1 MRISALSLL
10 RSTERERLLEV
21 WGTYADSKGNYPC
34 VLDKYKHPSPT
45 GTIGQVYLATSA
57 GLLGTTL
64 EWAYIEVG
72 GRIRHLGAANRDV
85 LIRGHQVNLEQ
96 IEKHLLRALDL
107 DACVL
112 TARKDGESSNSSYL
126 VAYIVDNNS
135 NSWDIAKLKESVS
148 SILPDYGQPRFWVL
162 MDSIP
167 LLADGKPDFQ
177 LLPKPEDIRIEDSQ
191 KQVSDSNMTEDKL
204 ISICKEVLNV
214 SDIRYNDNFFKWVE
228 TP

>member
-1 MRISALSLL
+1 M
-10 RSTERERLLEV
+10 
-21 WGTYADSKGNYPC
+21 
-34 VLDKYKHPSPT
+34 
-45 GTIGQVYLATSA
+45 
-57 GLLGTTL
+57 
-64 EWAYIEVG
+64 
-72 GRIRHLGAANRDV
+72 
-85 LIRGHQVNLEQ
+85 
-96 IEKHLLRALDL
+96 RALDL

-126 VAYIVDNNS
+126 VAYGVES
-135 NSWDIAKLKESVS
+135 ASKSWDIAKLKETVS

-167 LLADGKPDFQ
+167 LLADGHPDFQ
-177 LLPKPEDIRIEDSQ
+177 LLPKPEDTRIEDSQ

-214 SDIRYNDNFFKWVE
+214 SDIGYNDNFFKWVE

>member
-1 MRISALSLL
+1 M
-10 RSTERERLLEV
+10 
-21 WGTYADSKGNYPC
+21 
-34 VLDKYKHPSPT
+34 
-45 GTIGQVYLATSA
+45 
-57 GLLGTTL
+57 
-64 EWAYIEVG
+64 
-72 GRIRHLGAANRDV
+72 
-85 LIRGHQVNLEQ
+85 NLEQ
-96 IEKHLLRALDL
+96 IEKHLLQALDL

-135 NSWDIAKLKESVS
+135 NSWDIAKLQESVS

-177 LLPKPEDIRIEDSQ
+177 LLPKPEDIKIEDSQ
-191 KQVSDSNMTEDKL
+191 KQVSDGNMTEDKL

-228 TP
+228 TL